1 MSETIKLILVK
12 PTVSIADLSV
22 EIDASNLGIKT
33 ANTSIPPTRFNLLS
47 DEKMRKFQE
56 IKQKVFNDIAEKAVT
71 IDWQEGI
78 DLHVEDDMTIFGFSK
93 RRDVL
98 NDLNLNDYL
107 YFMSEEMVDDFNKRF
122 SLYEEEFNELIEEIL
137 NSYDKMINNSFLKIL
152 SDFPSVK
159 FIEKDLRNRI
169 VEQEDFENTS
179 EISCGLID
187 IWLNESD
194 SIIKRCLREATLT
207 ADTVL
212 AKILRNR
219 KDTNNFGKTLE
230 LIEKAIQRI
239 EKYNVTMDRN
249 TEDIIEDLKKLH
261 SIYRNN
267 KEASK
272 YDEEMLLED
281 ILNKSDNILL
291 NR

>member
-1 MSETIKLILVK
+1 MSKTIKLILVK